1 MTTETTTETE
11 PVVPDWLLPDRA
23 YDILKWL
30 ALIVL
35 PALAVFVQAIF
46 PVWGI
51 PYGDAVATTLTAIAA
66 LIGVTIGVSE
76 IKARIK

>member
-1 MTTETTTETE
+1 M
-11 PVVPDWLLPDRA
+11 RM
-23 YDILKWL
+23 
-30 ALIVL
+30 
-35 PALAVFVQAIF
+35 VFELGRGPFRRFRPSEAGCSFLRSAIF

-51 PYGDAVATTLTAIAA
+51 PYGDAVAATLTAIAA